1 MIKLDGTDVGIVC
14 GMRGTGKSH
23 FLRKA
28 VRATARYVLWDPL
41 QEHSSLG
48 AVVRT
53 AAQLKVALSKNPR
66 IVVQGYRR
74 NISEFEQV
82 AACVYAWGN
91 RFLFVDEADQV
102 MPSRAIGPAAKELVD
117 LGRHRNIGLL
127 CVTRRIADLDKCPVA
142 QANKLFIFKTTL
154 PQDIEYLRGFVAEA
168 PQAKLLEGHRFLYVD
183 NGRVVEHEKI

>member
-1 MIKLDGTDVGIVC
+1 MIRLSGTDVSIVC

-23 FLRKA
+23 LLRKV
-28 VRATARYVLWDPL
+28 VRSTPKYVLWDPL
-41 QEHSSLG
+41 QEHGSLG
-48 AVVRT
+48 VIVRT
-53 AAQLKVALSKNPR
+53 PAQLRVALRTHPR
-66 IVVQGYRR
+66 IVFQGFTR
-74 NISEFEQV
+74 SKEEFEQV

-102 MPSRAIGPAAKELVD
+102 MPSRSIGPAAKELVD

-154 PQDIEYLRGFVAEA
+154 PQDLEYLRGFVAEA
-168 PQAKLLEGHRFLYVD
+168 QQAKMLEGNRFLYVD
-183 NGRVVEHEKI
+183 NGRVVEHERV